1 MGTGRIESESRKIRS
16 RSGINHSGSTT
27 LQVSWHLFLFFTFSF
42 FSRATPPQPTA
53 WTPTVPRPRSRLTR
67 PPGCPCPTAPR
78 WTAYRPA
85 PACPRRRTYWAMASP
100 TVYYRRHSP
109 TVYRRPMAWC
119 RRHCPASPWIRWAMV
134 DWATLWPAFLAV
146 DWAAAQAMACPAL
159 TAAARA
165 MVIIESDRKYLFV
178 KLICIFYCRNTK

>member
-1 MGTGRIESESRKIRS
+1 
-16 RSGINHSGSTT
+16 
-27 LQVSWHLFLFFTFSF
+27 
-42 FSRATPPQPTA
+42 
-53 WTPTVPRPRSRLTR
+53 
-67 PPGCPCPTAPR
+67 
-78 WTAYRPA
+78 
-85 PACPRRRTYWAMASP
+85 
-100 TVYYRRHSP
+100 
-109 TVYRRPMAWC
+109 
-119 RRHCPASPWIRWAMV
+119 MV